1 MNKKAENF
9 KKYLD
14 EKDIKAFTVDEI
26 KDDQFQTVVFRSA
39 ADINGN
45 RLPLIVILDTSIYG
59 MIRVLVAPKVLHDD
73 NEARCLCGEFVHP
86 HRGERG
92 GRLTAFFRLVD
103 DDEMPRLRIA
113 CRRSEPCSLDYALR
127 LFTLHWP
134 GRVVCPVA
142 LPPVDKLI
150 NIVHRSILKIPSGG
164 SGICRLCRTRCSRP
178 SLCRWS

>member
-59 MIRVLVAPKVLHDD
+59 MIRVLVA
-73 NEARCLCGEFVHP
+73 
-86 HRGERG
+86 
-92 GRLTAFFRLVD
+92 
-103 DDEMPRLRIA
+103 
-113 CRRSEPCSLDYALR
+113 RRSCTMTMKPLSSSCSIRTTSSTSPSNTMSMTKA
-127 LFTLHWP
+127 TSS
-134 GRVVCPVA
+134 
-142 LPPVDKLI
+142 
-150 NIVHRSILKIPSGG
+150 SIRAFSSKTMKSTAI
-164 SGICRLCRTRCSRP
+164 
-178 SLCRWS
+178 

>member
-14 EKDIKAFTVDEI
+14 DKKIKAFTVDEI

-73 NEARCLCGEFVHP
+73 NE
-86 HRGERG
+86 
-92 GRLTAFFRLVD
+92 TAVLKLLNTITSSINPLNI
-103 DDEMPRLRIA
+103 MSMMKAIL
-113 CRRSEPCSLDYALR
+113 SLI
-127 LFTLHWP
+127 
-134 GRVVCPVA
+134 PV
-142 LPPVDKLI
+142 
-150 NIVHRSILKIPSGG
+150 SS
-164 SGICRLCRTRCSRP
+164 SRMMM
-178 SLCRWS
+178 STVI